1 MHVSPQGLLVAG
13 DEPQLNPND
22 KGLIAAVLP
31 HAVGARVVA
40 RGFYEPWAFATG
52 QNILTTAAAGLPSPG
67 VGTNAASTQTVR
79 LYPTASGTSTVW
91 EKPVKAVSVL
101 LVFVKYGASG
111 GTTPMFG
118 NTAPNTAPY
127 EAWALDDASGNLT
140 FSYSAGGTYRSVT
153 GGGGSIQVGRV
164 NVALGTYD
172 GATARLFLNGL
183 LLSSTSQ
190 TGDLVYPTAAD
201 RGPGL
206 GNFWN
211 FTSNNRSLVGRI
223 FLGALWETGLPA
235 DRAIEITK
243 SPQAAFEAV
252 LGSRG
257 IWVPLPASAGGSV
270 SLIVADATHGHTADG
285 LALTSS
291 TALSVAEATHAHAAD
306 NITLVVGSVLAIA
319 EASHAHTADS
329 LTLTAASAL
338 AVADAAHSHAADNI
352 TLSVAGA
359 TSLTVADALHSHAA
373 DALALTS
380 AHALIVADATHGHT
394 VDGLTLTAASVLA
407 IQEALHAHAAD
418 NVTLDASGAVNLLLA
433 DGLHAHTADGVALTV
448 AAWLTVADALHGHA
462 ADNVVLTF
470 GGVAVE
476 PLARYTITAAPRLT
490 TITAA
495 ARRLEINR

>member
-1 MHVSPQGLLVAG
+1 MYVSPQGLLVAG
-13 DEPQLNPND
+13 DDPQLDPND
-22 KGLIAAVLP
+22 KGLLAAVLP

-172 GATARLFLNGL
+172 GATARLFLNGV
-183 LLSSTSQ
+183 LLSSASQ

-211 FTSNNRSLVGRI
+211 FTSSSRSLVGRI

-235 DRAIEITK
+235 ERAIGITK

-252 LGSRG
+252 LGSRR
-257 IWVPLPASAGGSV
+257 IWAPMPASAGGGSD
-270 SLIVADATHGHTADG
+270 IDIAG
-285 LALTSS
+285 LAGN
-291 TALSVAEATHAHAAD
+291 A
-306 NITLVVGSVLAIA
+306 
-319 EASHAHTADS
+319 
-329 LTLTAASAL
+329 TAAGITGAP
-338 AVADAAHSHAADNI
+338 AVSIDI
-352 TLSVAGA
+352 AGA
-359 TSLTVADALHSHAA
+359 VGNA
-373 DALALTS
+373 
-380 AHALIVADATHGHT
+380 
-394 VDGLTLTAASVLA
+394 TAAGITGSA
-407 IQEALHAHAAD
+407 Q
-418 NVTLDASGAVNLLLA
+418 
-433 DGLHAHTADGVALTV
+433 
-448 AAWLTVADALHGHA
+448 
-462 ADNVVLTF
+462 
-470 GGVAVE
+470 VAVE
-476 PLARYTITAAPRLT
+476 IAGSVGNAVAAGVAGSASVTNDINIDGVVGNAVAAGVAGDTSVGSDISISGTVGNAVAAGTAGVPGVSTTIAAAVGNATAAGVSGLAAIGVLIDGAVGNATAAGISGTLTLDIVVAGVVANAVAAGVTGSASVDAAAVSAAPGYTIAAKDRRL

-495 ARRLEINR
+495 ARRLEIRK